1 MYLMSLMQM
10 LFDQAGMCR
19 LRLIPLG
26 KILHFGLMIPLT
38 QPPLLLVGKVGKVV
52 GWGMAWA
59 LLSALF
65 PMHAPFTLTTAFSHK
80 ENPKKL
86 SGFNWPSKFRGRLG
100 H

>member
-1 MYLMSLMQM
+1 MFLMQM

-19 LRLIPLG
+19 LRLLLPLG

-52 GWGMAWA
+52 GWGMARVF
-59 LLSALF
+59 LR
-65 PMHAPFTLTTAFSHK
+65 HAPFTLTTAFSQQ

-86 SGFNWPSKFRGRLG
+86 RGINWPSKFRGRLG
-100 H
+100 L